1 MAKKIEMMTALR
13 LKINIRRGNKEGAR
27 QNPKEMRKTLRVK
40 MSTPTSLFAQRVA
53 GWYNIK
59 IC

>member
-1 MAKKIEMMTALR
+1 MR